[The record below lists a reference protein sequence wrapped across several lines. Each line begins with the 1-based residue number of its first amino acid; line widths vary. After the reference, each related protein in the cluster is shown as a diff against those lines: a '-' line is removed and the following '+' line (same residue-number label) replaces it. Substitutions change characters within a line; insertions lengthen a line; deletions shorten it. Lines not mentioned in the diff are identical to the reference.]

1 MKLDVTLPA
10 GWKAATMPDGRRRAH
25 AALPTG
31 EIVADVFPLVALPES
46 FADLVQ
52 SFVRSEPPPGTK
64 INVTQTQ
71 DLTTRLG
78 YPLGVVEA
86 GAADDEGR
94 VVEVR
99 WCAIY
104 QFLEY
109 GGLVMLRAA
118 STDALHAVRA
128 PILEMLLDG
137 RPDFSG
143 PIAALEELFA
153 GFDPPS
159 A

>member
-1 MKLDVTLPA
+1 VKLDVTLPA
-10 GWKAATMPDGRRRAH
+10 GWQTATLPDGRRRAH

-31 EIVADVFPLVALPES
+31 EIVVDVFPLVALPES

-52 SFVRSEPPPGTK
+52 SFVRSESPPGTTVS
-64 INVTQTQ
+64 VTQTQ
-71 DLTTRLG
+71 DLATRLG

-86 GAADDEGR
+86 GAADAEGR

-118 STDALHAVRA
+118 STDGLHAARGA
-128 PILEMLLDG
+128 ILDMLVEG

-143 PIAALEELFA
+143 QVAALEELFA
-153 GFDPPS
+153 GFDEPS